1 MFKNLNAH
9 ICRDGR
15 NDLVLLKCL
24 FPLELELLQLLQG
37 FLEGLLFDDTLVL
50 QLLLLRFRGLNGLL
64 LLQMPL
70 LQLGPLGRLFL
81 QQPAIQRAQGDRTR
95 HRR

>member
-1 MFKNLNAH
+1 MFKNLNAC

-24 FPLELELLQLLQG
+24 FPLKLKLLQLLQG
-37 FLEGLLFDDTLVL
+37 FLEGLLFDDALVL
-50 QLLLLRFRGLNGLL
+50 QLLLLRFCGLNSLL

-81 QQPAIQRAQGDRTR
+81 QQPEIQESSG
-95 HRR
+95 

>member
-1 MFKNLNAH
+1 MFKNLNAC

-24 FPLELELLQLLQG
+24 FPLRAQAAAAAQG
-37 FLEGLLFDDTLVL
+37 FLEGLLFDSALVL
-50 QLLLLRFRGLNGLL
+50 QLLLLASVVLNNLL

-81 QQPAIQRAQGDRTR
+81 SSLKYKRAPG
-95 HRR
+95 

>member
-1 MFKNLNAH
+1 MFENLNAR

-15 NDLVLLKCL
+15 NDLVLLQRL
-24 FPLELELLQLLQG
+24 LPLELQLLQLPQG
-37 FLEGLLFDDTLVL
+37 LLEGLLFDDALVL

-70 LQLGPLGRLFL
+70 LQLSPLGRLFL
-81 QQPAIQRAQGDRTR
+81 QQPATWRAQGDRA
-95 HRR
+95 